1 MVRIVEAVARM
12 AAPRWRACD
21 GMHEGAAVRAIA
33 APQCAPPRHRD
44 IVCTGAHRR
53 HTRNRGAA
61 IEFRVMPSWRA
72 YAPRCALYPRREGV
86 NRSASIL
93 RALWRRHGVY
103 RGALKACIVA
113 SLLRAWRRFCTS
125 HQSHD
130 ACRRCDS
137 VYLAWGCLAQIAAPP
152 YAPWGRR
159 DKVYRATAMARMRST
174 MRAISA

>member
-33 APQCAPPRHRD
+33 APQCAPPRHHD

-61 IEFRVMPSWRA
+61 IECRVMPSWRA
-72 YAPRCALYPRREGV
+72 YAPRRALYPRREGV

-103 RGALKACIVA
+103 RGALKACIEA
-113 SLLRAWRRFCTS
+113 SLLRAWRRFF
-125 HQSHD
+125 
-130 ACRRCDS
+130 RRCDS
-137 VYLAWGCLAQIAAPP
+137 VYLAWGRLAQIAAPS